1 MSTDPPSPFIVE
13 WAAALKDRIPVRR
26 RALDLAMGRGRHACA
41 LALLGYR
48 VFGVDLD
55 GEALGEARRRSAVC
69 GATVRAWRADLTV
82 YPLPRERFELL
93 VVVRYLQR
101 DLFPMLRAAL
111 VTGGALLYETFTEA
125 QRSLGRGPKS
135 PDHLLR
141 SGELASHLRGFDI
154 LFEQEVME
162 RDALARVVALKTG
175 R

>member
-1 MSTDPPSPFIVE
+1 MPADPPSPFIVE
-13 WAAALKDRIPVRR
+13 WAATLKDGIPAHR

-48 VFGVDLD
+48 VFGVDLN
-55 GEALGEARRRSAVC
+55 GEAVDEARRRAAAC
-69 GATVRAWRADLTV
+69 GAAVRAWRADLTV

-93 VVVRYLQR
+93 VVARYLQR

-162 RDALARVVALKTG
+162 KDALARVVALKTG

>member
-13 WAAALKDRIPVRR
+13 WAAALKDQIPAGR

-55 GEALGEARRRSAVC
+55 GEAVDEACRRAAVS
-69 GATVRAWRADLTV
+69 GHTIRAWRADLTV

-93 VVVRYLQR
+93 VVARYLQR
-101 DLFPMLRAAL
+101 DLFPLLRAAL
-111 VTGGALLYETFTEA
+111 VTGGAIIYETFTER

-141 SGELASHLRGFDI
+141 PGELAWHLRGFDI
-154 LFEQEVME
+154 VFEQEVME
-162 RDALARVVALKTG
+162 PDALARVVALKG
-175 R
+175 DR